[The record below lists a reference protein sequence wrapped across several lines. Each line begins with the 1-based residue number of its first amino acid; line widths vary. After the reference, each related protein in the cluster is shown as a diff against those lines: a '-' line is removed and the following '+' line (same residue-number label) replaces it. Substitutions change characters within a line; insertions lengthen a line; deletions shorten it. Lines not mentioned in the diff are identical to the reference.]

1 MIEGISSYPKH
12 FLLILLS
19 DVTEILHKLARTTI
33 SEDISLKKK
42 ISVFEESLLTK
53 DTALLYLTIN
63 TIMKDISIDKD
74 ELKNI
79 KAELKLHKDT
89 HEDSYKDIESL
100 FVESEIEG
108 LMKTIGL
115 TRSDD
120 S

>member
-12 FLLILLS
+12 FLLMLLS

-33 SEDISLKKK
+33 SEHIPLKNK
-42 ISVFEESLLTK
+42 ISVFEELLLTK

-63 TIMKDISIDKD
+63 TIMKDISIDEE

-89 HEDSYKDIESL
+89 HKDSYQNIESL
-100 FVESEIEG
+100 FLESEIESLIKIVG
-108 LMKTIGL
+108 LK
-115 TRSDD
+115 RSDD